1 MTSERKGQILL
12 VEDTLLLA
20 KSYIQYLRNEPYSV
34 DHVTTGKEALDYMA
48 KNTPD
53 CILLDLCPSP
63 LKLGHY
69 F

>member
-34 DHVTTGKEALDYMA
+34 DH
-48 KNTPD
+48 
-53 CILLDLCPSP
+53 CPSS
-63 LKLGHY
+63 KFLGQLIV
-69 F
+69 